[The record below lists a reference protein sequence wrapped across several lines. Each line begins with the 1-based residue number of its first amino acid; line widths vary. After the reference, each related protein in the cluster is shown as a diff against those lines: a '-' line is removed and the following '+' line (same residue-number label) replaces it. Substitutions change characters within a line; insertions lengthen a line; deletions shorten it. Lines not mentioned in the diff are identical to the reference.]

1 MINRIFTFSCFRK
14 PANNEKRPRLFLVSC
29 LVLLFSCGSNE
40 QASPE
45 SRSGQQ
51 AEPVKDATGL
61 SITSNTEQPVLD
73 HLQSTGLFKQ
83 FTRLVTTA
91 GLESEFT
98 VGPRTYFIP
107 DDSAFEKLATDVLSK
122 WSEPAMN
129 STLKNILLNHVV
141 EGAIDLSAQPSGSIY
156 TTLSGKPVEF
166 VFFNGKA
173 YLNKVAIRERPV
185 AVSNGILYITHGI
198 LFPQK
203 EKSQTNAKPIDTR
216 LDAPPAPVQ

>member
-1 MINRIFTFSCFRK
+1 MINKIFTVFSACRL
-14 PANNEKRPRLFLVSC
+14 PSSGKRAGLWFVTC
-29 LVLLFSCGSNE
+29 IIMLFSCGGNE

-51 AEPVKDATGL
+51 AEPVKDTTGL
-61 SITSNTEQPVLD
+61 SIASNTQQSALD

-91 GLESEFT
+91 GLASEFT

-107 DDSAFEKLATDVLSK
+107 DDSAFEKLASGVLSK

-203 EKSQTNAKPIDTR
+203 EKSQTNAKPIDAR